1 MVLYYAI
8 FGLTVELKLENKGDL
23 NKSDSPLDEGTFEK
37 KKKLSRTKHK
47 PSFCFPPPARAV
59 VLDVA
64 EGSPSS
70 HSSRFPLLLLLS
82 PYLLLICRL
91 LWRKRLAGDGLQLD
105 PAFTLA
111 LWCHHEVGETKAIPW
126 LSGVTMRSERR
137 RRS

>member
-37 KKKLSRTKHK
+37 KKKKKLSRTKHK

-64 EGSPSS
+64 EGL
-70 HSSRFPLLLLLS
+70 F
-82 PYLLLICRL
+82 
-91 LWRKRLAGDGLQLD
+91 WRKRLAGDGLQLD

-111 LWCHHEVGETKAIPW
+111 LWCHHEVGETKAK
-126 LSGVTMRSERR
+126 LGVGV
-137 RRS
+137 